1 MSLDINNNSY
11 LYKNAV
17 QGKKD
22 EGKNKSKNSDD
33 QNKKDSSS
41 EQEQKGDN
49 LSDKSAEASSLELMG
64 AQNALMIKKESI
76 VHTKSTVPTSNYDAV
91 KETTQPRQFDLNSDL
106 SNLDDKA
113 LKEFEKLEKEKNKKS
128 KASTEEKL
136 VDNNQ
141 NNDKDDI
148 LSKAGNYE
156 NYGIIKNSDG
166 TFSIKNNPF
175 GKFTKTT

>member
-1 MSLDINNNSY
+1 
-11 LYKNAV
+11 
-17 QGKKD
+17 
-22 EGKNKSKNSDD
+22 
-33 QNKKDSSS
+33 
-41 EQEQKGDN
+41 
-49 LSDKSAEASSLELMG
+49 MG

-113 LKEFEKLEKEKNKKS
+113 LKDFEKLEKEKNKKS

-141 NNDKDDI
+141 NNDKQNYNVEI
-148 LSKAGNYE
+148 VIKKYE
-156 NYGIIKNSDG
+156 NLL
-166 TFSIKNNPF
+166 FSEKTIFELNKVIFILNNEEQ
-175 GKFTKTT
+175 KY